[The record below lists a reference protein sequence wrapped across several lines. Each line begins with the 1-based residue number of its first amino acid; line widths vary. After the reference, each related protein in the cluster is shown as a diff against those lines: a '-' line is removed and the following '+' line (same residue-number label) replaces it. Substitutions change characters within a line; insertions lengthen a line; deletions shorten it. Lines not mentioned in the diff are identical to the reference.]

1 MEVSGLNGLRYDEE
15 SALNSLLD
23 AFGSVF
29 SLNDIASAYCEAD
42 RNVDI
47 ASEILF
53 RMQGNTSVER
63 KNGETLESSRANNS
77 RNCSRVNGDFTAPK
91 QIWRLVSASS
101 NATNSELKKD
111 EPLESSSSDSSQNS
125 CQTNGDSRT
134 VKQNW
139 QPISASSNTSNSKL
153 KKDKPLE
160 SSSSDNSQ
168 NSCQANGDSRTVK
181 QKWRPVSA
189 SSNTTNSELKKDKP
203 LESSSSD
210 SCQNYCQA
218 NGDSRI
224 VKQKWRPVSGGIV
237 SSMLGKG
244 YMKSAPSTNGSSPRT
259 KPLKVDS
266 KEWPASVFWGEGR
279 KSSPPKE
286 DRLHKDM
293 EDFLFKMLG
302 AGFQLE
308 RNVIKEVLDSCG
320 YDMQKSM
327 ERLLDRSA
335 MSLDEGNKILGESS
349 KKTNDKHPISEEPSH
364 KKNIGLNTNG
374 GTRQKKDRYDLQKEI
389 WTALFSAPERL
400 DELPTR
406 RVRAG
411 QRSIALGEPVEG
423 PLIDFDSESK
433 VDRVH
438 SQEDKKDD
446 EDEEYGFQ
454 ALRRAVTEY
463 RGTMKEYYKAAIDA
477 FAKGDK
483 DLANRLVEQGQFFR
497 EKACQADEES
507 NQKIFETR
515 GPDAEDEISLDLHEH
530 GAKEAIRLLK
540 CHLSSLA
547 GIPSFKYLK
556 LILETNEEDSSK
568 GRRRQSVKRLL
579 EKESI
584 TWSEGETCGVIR
596 IRLDKINPKSLSFG
610 KKMPSL

>member
-47 ASEILF
+47 AGEILF

-139 QPISASSNTSNSKL
+139 P
-153 KKDKPLE
+153 
-160 SSSSDNSQ
+160 
-168 NSCQANGDSRTVK
+168 
-181 QKWRPVSA
+181 PVSA

-210 SCQNYCQA
+210 SSQNSCQA
-218 NGDSRI
+218 NRDSRT
-224 VKQKWRPVSGGIV
+224 VKQKWRPISGGMV

-244 YMKSAPSTNGSSPRT
+244 YMKSAPSTNGSNPRT

-266 KEWPASVFWGEGR
+266 KELPASVLWGEGR

-286 DRLHKDM
+286 ERLHKDM

-335 MSLDEGNKILGESS
+335 TSLDEGNKILGESS

-364 KKNIGLNTNG
+364 KKDIGLNTNG
-374 GTRQKKDRYDLQKEI
+374 GTRQTKDRYDLQKEI

-406 RVRAG
+406 RVRPAR
-411 QRSIALGEPVEG
+411 RSIALGEPVEG

-438 SQEDKKDD
+438 LQEDKKDD

-454 ALRRAVTEY
+454 ALRRAVMEY

-507 NQKIFETR
+507 NQKIFETW
-515 GPDAEDEISLDLHEH
+515 GTDAEDEMSLDLHEH

-584 TWSEGETCGVIR
+584 TWSEGETYGVIR

>member
-1 MEVSGLNGLRYDEE
+1 MKEIK
-15 SALNSLLD
+15 
-23 AFGSVF
+23 F
-29 SLNDIASAYCEAD
+29 S
-42 RNVDI
+42 
-47 ASEILF
+47 
-53 RMQGNTSVER
+53 
-63 KNGETLESSRANNS
+63 
-77 RNCSRVNGDFTAPK
+77 
-91 QIWRLVSASS
+91 
-101 NATNSELKKD
+101 
-111 EPLESSSSDSSQNS
+111 
-125 CQTNGDSRT
+125 
-134 VKQNW
+134 
-139 QPISASSNTSNSKL
+139 
-153 KKDKPLE
+153 
-160 SSSSDNSQ
+160 
-168 NSCQANGDSRTVK
+168 
-181 QKWRPVSA
+181 
-189 SSNTTNSELKKDKP
+189 
-203 LESSSSD
+203 
-210 SCQNYCQA
+210 
-218 NGDSRI
+218 
-224 VKQKWRPVSGGIV
+224 
-237 SSMLGKG
+237 
-244 YMKSAPSTNGSSPRT
+244 
-259 KPLKVDS
+259 
-266 KEWPASVFWGEGR
+266 
-279 KSSPPKE
+279 
-286 DRLHKDM
+286 
-293 EDFLFKMLG
+293 
-302 AGFQLE
+302 
-308 RNVIKEVLDSCG
+308 
-320 YDMQKSM
+320 
-327 ERLLDRSA
+327 
-335 MSLDEGNKILGESS
+335 
-349 KKTNDKHPISEEPSH
+349 TNDKHPISEEPSH

-374 GTRQKKDRYDLQKEI
+374 GTRQMKDRYDLQKEI

-406 RVRAG
+406 RVRPAR
-411 QRSIALGEPVEG
+411 RSIALGEPVEG

-438 SQEDKKDD
+438 LQEDKKDD

-507 NQKIFETR
+507 NQKIFETW
-515 GPDAEDEISLDLHEH
+515 GTDAEDEMSLDLHEH

>member
-47 ASEILF
+47 AGEILF

-125 CQTNGDSRT
+125 CQANGDSRT
-134 VKQNW
+134 VKQKW
-139 QPISASSNTSNSKL
+139 RLVSASSNTTKSEL

-160 SSSSDNSQ
+160 SSSSDGSQ

-181 QKWRPVSA
+181 QKWRPVS
-189 SSNTTNSELKKDKP
+189 
-203 LESSSSD
+203 
-210 SCQNYCQA
+210 
-218 NGDSRI
+218 
-224 VKQKWRPVSGGIV
+224 GGMV

-244 YMKSAPSTNGSSPRT
+244 YMKSAPSTNGSNPRT

-266 KEWPASVFWGEGR
+266 KEWPASVLWGEGH

-335 MSLDEGNKILGESS
+335 TSLDEGNKILGESS

-374 GTRQKKDRYDLQKEI
+374 GTRQMKDRYDLQKEI

-406 RVRAG
+406 RVRPAR
-411 QRSIALGEPVEG
+411 RSIALGEPVEG

-438 SQEDKKDD
+438 LQEDKKDD

-507 NQKIFETR
+507 NQKIFETW
-515 GPDAEDEISLDLHEH
+515 GTDAEDEMSLDLHEH